1 MFIKKK
7 NHYFYPHL
15 TGKEI
20 HLVMTRKV
28 QLFFIFICC
37 FTCVTLF
44 QSCDSGNKNAQFDQQ
59 RYQKLVEQA
68 DRFLKTSPDS
78 AILYADSAIILG
90 GKLPLNNDQRFSPFL
105 IRANVLL
112 QKGLTDSACGVMERD
127 RNYFFSISDSLSL
140 AKASGFLGF
149 QEMNKGRLLM
159 AEKRLLD
166 ALKLYKSLN
175 KVYEQAQILHRYGVL
190 LTRRG
195 EFKKSQDYLFQAL
208 QVTQHVDSVKEVG
221 TICHNI
227 GNNYADMGNPS
238 EAMKYYRIA
247 EQTAIKTSSY
257 DSQIK
262 ALINIG
268 ILYRKSKP
276 DSAIYF
282 YNKALELE
290 KQHPQKRLYIN
301 ALYNIANLYQDR
313 HELPKAVK
321 IYQDVL
327 NFCTTEKLYSGQI
340 RAYRGLAEA
349 YGETGDFN
357 KAILYMG
364 KALALSD
371 SAGETSS
378 STYYMDKL
386 ASFHEKTG
394 NFTKA
399 NQLIRK
405 VNVLKDSLQ
414 KKDKLSSFK
423 ELEILNQIQYK
434 ELEYDHILKQLDNEK
449 RMQLFR
455 LLIIIILGISTIV
468 LGFSLYRSYRL
479 LKERKLAYKVL
490 MEKYEHGMNHEEP
503 HGKFVTSRDSDALA
517 EISDAEIAA
526 LISALVQYY
535 DDDKPYLD
543 PKLKLETVVH
553 KLSTTEKNLAAALKI
568 HGNYNFN
575 SFTNHF
581 RVEASK
587 KMMRDPRYRNYKIE
601 AIAEA
606 SGFGTRMSFYNA
618 FGQQTGVRPSYF
630 RNYVMVKER
639 QIAENSK

>member
-1 MFIKKK
+1 MK
-7 NHYFYPHL
+7 
-15 TGKEI
+15 
-20 HLVMTRKV
+20 RKV
-28 QLFFIFICC
+28 KLVYIFIHC
-37 FTCVTLF
+37 FACVILL
-44 QSCDSGNKNAQFDQQ
+44 QSCDSGNKNSALKLQ
-59 RYQKLVEQA
+59 RYQHLVEQA
-68 DRFLKTSPDS
+68 DKVLKTSPDS
-78 AILYADSAIILG
+78 AIFYADSAIILG
-90 GKLPLNNDQRFSPFL
+90 GKMSLTSEQRFPPFL
-105 IRANVLL
+105 TRANALL
-112 QKGLTDSACGVMERD
+112 QKGLTDSACAVMERD
-127 RNYFFSISDSLSL
+127 RNFFFSISDSISL
-140 AKASGFLGF
+140 AKASGFLGL
-149 QEMNKGRLLM
+149 QEMNKGRLFM

-175 KVYEQAQILHRYGVL
+175 KVFEQSQILHRYGVL

-208 QVTQHVDSVKEVG
+208 QVTQHADSVREAG

-247 EQTAIKTSSY
+247 EQAAIKSSSF

-268 ILYRKSKP
+268 ILYRKLKP
-276 DSAIYF
+276 DSAIY
-282 YNKALELE
+282 YYDKALELE
-290 KQHPQKRLYIN
+290 KQHPNKRLYIN
-301 ALYNIANLYQDR
+301 ALYNTANLYLDR
-313 HELPKAVK
+313 HELSKAVK

-327 NFCTTEKLYSGQI
+327 NFCNTEKLYSGQI

-386 ASFHEKTG
+386 ALFYEKTG
-394 NFTKA
+394 GFTKA

-405 VNVLKDSLQ
+405 VLVLKDSLQ

-423 ELEILNQIQYK
+423 ELEILNQVQYK
-434 ELEYDHILKQLDNEK
+434 ELEYDHIKKQLDNEK

-455 LLIIIILGISTIV
+455 MLIIVILGISTIV

-490 MEKYEHGMNHEEP
+490 MEKYEHGRNNGEH
-503 HGKFVTSRDSDALA
+503 HIDFVTSRDSDALA
-517 EISDAEIAA
+517 DISDSEIAT

-535 DDDKPYLD
+535 NDDKPYLD

-553 KLSTTEKNLAAALKI
+553 KLSSVCKKST
-568 HGNYNFN
+568 NF
-575 SFTNHF
+575 
-581 RVEASK
+581 
-587 KMMRDPRYRNYKIE
+587 
-601 AIAEA
+601 
-606 SGFGTRMSFYNA
+606 
-618 FGQQTGVRPSYF
+618 Q
-630 RNYVMVKER
+630 
-639 QIAENSK
+639 